1 VGLAPGQKLGPYEV
15 VAPLGAGGMGEVY
28 RARDTRLDRT
38 VAIKVL
44 NSAVVSSPELK
55 QRFEREARII
65 SRLNHPHICTLHDV
79 GHQDGTDFLV
89 MEYLEGETLAQ
100 RLTKS
105 ALAIPDVLKIAIDI
119 LDGLDQAHRAGVVHR
134 DLKPG
139 NVMLT
144 NVGAKLLDFG
154 LAKPAVAGTSSSAAS
169 APVFSAAMTLSSPS
183 PQSPLTSS
191 GALVGTVQYMA
202 PEQFQGK
209 EADVRSDIF
218 AFGAMLFEMA
228 TGRRP
233 FLGKTQIKVVSAIL
247 EDDPPSASQLRSGL
261 APAMDDVI
269 RTCLQKVPDDRY
281 HSAHD
286 IALEL
291 KRISE
296 LSKQR
301 LPEPKSISKLWLAAA
316 LLLGVVLGG
325 LAFYFLS
332 RKPPAQAVALS
343 ILPPSGITFN
353 FSGLYGPPAIS
364 PDGAH
369 IAVVGSD
376 SSGTRM
382 LSLRSLDR
390 TTSTALPG
398 TEGASYPFWSPDG
411 KQVGF
416 FTSNFLKIVDVA
428 GRSVMDLCPV
438 AEGRGGTWNNRGV
451 IVFGSRTTGLFRVL
465 ASGGTA
471 TALTNLTDTEK
482 QRFAANHR
490 FPVFLPDNEH
500 IAYVVQSP
508 PTAQVLLI
516 SLHDPRPVVLPGIIS
531 NVAFNQGRIFHVRA
545 DGTLLAQDFD
555 SKRLSLEPH
564 IEVVAKPV
572 GYDGQF
578 NYAAFSVSSRGAIAY
593 EEGAGSTSNEL
604 VRLDRT
610 GKEVGRLSGLNP
622 YSAAAGL
629 RISPQGDQLLY
640 VGTEGTRT
648 DTWVAQLSRATRTRI
663 SLESQGGAFGTWSP
677 DGQRVAYQNGV
688 GGDSI
693 IVRSSDGLGSEQVVA
708 KMQGTVSPR
717 GWSAD
722 GNYIVFEYWAK
733 DSHSPGEIW
742 IAPLK
747 RGEAP
752 HALVRNISSFGADL
766 SPDGKWLAY
775 TSEESGRLEV
785 YVIPFSPV
793 ASPESALT
801 GGRWQISFEGGSQP
815 RWSPS
820 GKELFFSNPSATT
833 LYVTSIKVE
842 AGKFQSSNPSKL
854 FDLPLHPS
862 WTFYDIGRDGNIYM
876 FRYVGRQGFALTM
889 LLNWRPSEQ

>member
-1 VGLAPGQKLGPYEV
+1 
-15 VAPLGAGGMGEVY
+15 
-28 RARDTRLDRT
+28 
-38 VAIKVL
+38 
-44 NSAVVSSPELK
+44 
-55 QRFEREARII
+55 
-65 SRLNHPHICTLHDV
+65 
-79 GHQDGTDFLV
+79 

-100 RLTKS
+100 RLMKG
-105 ALAIPDVLKIAIDI
+105 ALAVPDLLKIAIDI
-119 LDGLDQAHRAGVVHR
+119 LDGLEEAHRAGVVHR

-144 NVGAKLLDFG
+144 SGGAKLLDFG
-154 LAKPAVAGTSSSAAS
+154 LAKPAMAGTSASAAS

-183 PQSPLTSS
+183 AQSPLTTS
-191 GALVGTVQYMA
+191 GALLGTVQYMA

-209 EADVRSDIF
+209 EADARSDIF
-218 AFGAMLFEMA
+218 AFGSMLYEMA
-228 TGRRP
+228 TGKRP
-233 FLGKTQIKVVSAIL
+233 FPGKTQIKVVSAIL
-247 EDDPPSASQLRSGL
+247 EDDPSPASQLRPVL
-261 APAMDDVI
+261 PPALDYVI
-269 RTCLQKVPDDRY
+269 GTCLRKIPDDRY
-281 HSAHD
+281 RSAHD
-286 IALEL
+286 IALGL
-291 KRISE
+291 KWISE
-296 LSKQR
+296 IPKQR
-301 LPEPKSISKLWLAAA
+301 PAQTQSISKLWTAAA
-316 LLLGVVLGG
+316 LFLGVVAGG
-325 LAFYFLS
+325 LALYFLS
-332 RKPPAQAVALS
+332 TKPPAESVALS
-343 ILPPSGITFN
+343 VLPPAGITFN

-369 IAVVGSD
+369 IAVVSSD
-376 SSGTRM
+376 GSGTRM

-390 TTSTALPG
+390 TRLTLLSG

-411 KQVGF
+411 KQIGF
-416 FTSNFLKIVDVA
+416 FTSTFLKIVDVA

-438 AEGRGGTWNNRGV
+438 AEGRGGTWNNRGE
-451 IVFGSRTTGLFRVL
+451 IVFGSRTTGLFRVP
-465 ASGGTA
+465 ASGGAA
-471 TALTNLTDTEK
+471 TQLTSLTDREK

-508 PTAQVLLI
+508 PLAQVQLI

-545 DGTLLAQDFD
+545 DGTLLAQGFDF
-555 SKRLSLEPH
+555 KRLSLEPN

-578 NYAAFSVSSRGAIAY
+578 NYAAFSVSQQGAIAY

-610 GKEVGRLSGLNP
+610 GKEVGKLPGLQS

-629 RISPQGDQLLY
+629 RLSPRGDQLLY
-640 VGTEGTRT
+640 VGTGGTRT
-648 DTWVAQLSRATRTRI
+648 DTWVAQLSRAARTRI

-677 DGQRVAYQNGV
+677 DGRRVAYQNGV

-693 IVRSSDGLGSEQVVA
+693 MVRTSDGLGSEQVVA
-708 KMQGTVSPR
+708 KMEGTVSPT

-722 GNYIVFEYWAK
+722 GNYIVFEYWATE
-733 DSHSPGEIW
+733 SHSPGEIW
-742 IAPLK
+742 VAPLK

-752 HALVRNISSFGADL
+752 HALVRNISLYGTDL

-793 ASPESALT
+793 ASPADALAA
-801 GGRWQISFEGGSQP
+801 GRWQISFEGGNQP

-820 GKELFFSNPSATT
+820 GKEVFFPNPSGTT
-833 LYVTSIKVE
+833 LYVTSIKAE
-842 AGKFQSSNPSKL
+842 AGRFESGSPRKL

-862 WTFYDIGRDGNIYM
+862 WAFYDVGRDGNIYM
-876 FRYVGRQGFALTM
+876 FRYVGRQGFALTL
-889 LLNWRPSEQ
+889 LLNWRPSGQ

>member
-1 VGLAPGQKLGPYEV
+1 MALTSGTKLGPYEIQS
-15 VAPLGAGGMGEVY
+15 PLGAGGMGEVY
-28 RARDTRLDRT
+28 RALDTRLGRT

-44 NSAVVSSPELK
+44 NSTVVSSPELK

-89 MEYLEGETLAQ
+89 MEYLEGQTLAQ
-100 RLTKS
+100 RLTKG
-105 ALAIPDVLKIAIDI
+105 ALAVPELLRIGIDI
-119 LDGLDQAHRAGVVHR
+119 LDGLEQAHRAGVVHR

-144 NVGAKLLDFG
+144 NAGAKLLDFG
-154 LAKPAVAGTSSSAAS
+154 LAKPAMAGTSANSTS
-169 APVFSAAMTLSSPS
+169 APMFSAAMTLSAAS
-183 PQSPLTSS
+183 PQSPLTTS
-191 GALVGTVQYMA
+191 GAVVGTVQYMA

-218 AFGAMLFEMA
+218 AFGSMLYEMA
-228 TGRRP
+228 TGKRP
-233 FLGKTQIKVVSAIL
+233 FVGKTQIKVVSAIL
-247 EDDPPSASQLRSGL
+247 EDDPPPASPLRPSL
-261 APAMDDVI
+261 PPAMDYVI
-269 RTCLQKVPDDRY
+269 ATCLQKLPDDRY

-286 IALEL
+286 IALQL
-291 KRISE
+291 KWISE
-296 LSKQR
+296 IPKQR
-301 LPEPKSISKLWLAAA
+301 PAQTQSISKLWIAAV
-316 LLLGVVLGG
+316 LFFGLVVGG
-325 LAFYFLS
+325 LALSFLS
-332 RKPPAQAVALS
+332 AKPPAQAVTLS
-343 ILPPSGITFN
+343 VLPPSGITFN

-369 IAVVGSD
+369 LAVVGSD
-376 SSGTRM
+376 GSGTRM

-390 TTSTALPG
+390 TILTLLPG

-411 KQVGF
+411 KQIGF
-416 FTSNFLKIVDVA
+416 FTSSFLKIVDVA

-438 AEGRGGTWNNRGV
+438 AEGRGGTWNNRGD
-451 IVFGSRTTGLFRVL
+451 IVFGSRTTGLFRVP
-465 ASGGTA
+465 ASGGA
-471 TALTNLTDTEK
+471 AAPLTSLTDREK

-508 PTAQVLLI
+508 PTAQVQLI

-545 DGTLLAQDFD
+545 DGTLLAQGFDF
-555 SKRLSLEPH
+555 KRLSLQPN

-578 NYAAFSVSSRGAIAY
+578 NYAAFSVSPQGAIAY
-593 EEGAGSTSNEL
+593 EEGAGSTTNEL

-610 GKEVGRLSGLNP
+610 GKEVGKLSGLNS

-640 VGTEGTRT
+640 VGTGGTRT
-648 DTWVAQLSRATRTRI
+648 DTWVAQLSRGTRTRI
-663 SLESQGGAFGTWSP
+663 SLESQGGAFGAWSP
-677 DGQRVAYQNGV
+677 DGRRVAYQNGV

-693 IVRSSDGLGSEQVVA
+693 IVRTSDGLGSEQVVA
-708 KMQGTVSPR
+708 KMQGTVAPR

-722 GNYIVFEYWAK
+722 SNYIVFEYWAT
-733 DSHSPGEIW
+733 DSQSPGEIW
-742 IAPLK
+742 VATLQ

-752 HALVRNISSFGADL
+752 HALVRNISSFGTDL

-793 ASPESALT
+793 ASPANALAA
-801 GGRWQISFEGGSQP
+801 GRWQISFEGGNQP

-820 GKELFFSNPSATT
+820 GKELFFPNPSGTT
-833 LYVTSIKVE
+833 LYVTSIKAE
-842 AGKFQSSNPSKL
+842 AGKFESSSPLKL

-862 WTFYDIGRDGNIYM
+862 WAFYDVGRDGNIYM
-876 FRYVGRQGFALTM
+876 FRYVGRQGYALTM